1 MNFKKQAL
9 SPILTIFAMLLLL
22 ISQLISEKS
31 MDWLGYL
38 AIAVIVAAIVSLI
51 MMYRESK

>member
-1 MNFKKQAL
+1 
-9 SPILTIFAMLLLL
+9 MLLLL

-38 AIAVIVAAIVSLI
+38 AIAVIVVAIVSLI

>member
-38 AIAVIVAAIVSLI
+38 AIAVIVVAIVSLI
-51 MMYRESK
+51 MMYRESY

>member
-38 AIAVIVAAIVSLI
+38 AIAVIVVAIVSLI